1 MSVNSNITKEDKLI
15 LAQLEDKIVQCNDRY
30 MITTGYF
37 LDMRQR
43 SIAEKLLQYKQNVKY
58 GFYGGFEDASRVI
71 AVFLPE
77 YIETDVVT
85 HFEENPE
92 DNPLVV
98 LRGILSKGSPELSHR
113 DYLGALMGLG
123 IKREMTGDILV
134 RPDGADII
142 VMREIASFIQ
152 MHMEKAG
159 RARIDFKEVP
169 VRELI
174 IPEVRIKEMIESVAS
189 LRLDNV
195 ISAVFNLSRSKAVEA
210 IEAGIVFVNGMEVL
224 KAEKHVGEGDKLVL
238 RGSGKA
244 VLKNIEGKSSK
255 GRTII
260 KINRYM

>member
-1 MSVNSNITKEDKLI
+1 MNASKEDRLM
-15 LAQLEDKIVQCNDRY
+15 LAMLEDRRMQCSDRY

-43 SIAEKLLQYKQNVKY
+43 TLAENMLKGSRGARYS
-58 GFYGGFEDASRVI
+58 FYGGYDDASRVA

-77 YIETDVVT
+77 YIEQDAAEY
-85 HFEENPE
+85 FS
-92 DNPLVV
+92 DNPDDDPLII
-98 LRGILSKGSPELSHR
+98 LRANLKKGSPELSHR

-142 VMREIASFIQ
+142 VMREMASFIQ

-159 RARIDFKEVP
+159 RARIDFEEIPVSQLIVPEAHVKE
-169 VRELI
+169 LT
-174 IPEVRIKEMIESVAS
+174 ESVAS

-195 ISAVFNLSRSKAVEA
+195 VSAVFDLSRTKAAEA
-210 IEAGIVFVNGMEVL
+210 ISGGIVFVNGMEVQ
-224 KAEKHVGEGDKLVL
+224 KAEKQVKEGDKLVL
-238 RGSGKA
+238 RGKGKA
-244 VLKNIEGKSSK
+244 VLKSIEGKSGK

-260 KINRYM
+260 KLDRYI